1 MLFLIPTLEVKE
13 KSADLSWKN
22 EQKGWK
28 QEEAHDKKNQIHLKY
43 NYQLK
48 VFHFRFIH
56 PTYKWL
62 E

>member
-28 QEEAHDKKNQIHLKY
+28 QEEADVKKNQIHLK
-43 NYQLK
+43 
-48 VFHFRFIH
+48 
-56 PTYKWL
+56 
-62 E
+62 